1 MRAPRRGARRA
12 PRQDCEVLRVRIA
25 SANTGGLLTTVESL
39 PAFIPYSHVLKNGDE
54 QFSVVVRRPARAL
67 PLL

>member
-1 MRAPRRGARRA
+1 M
-12 PRQDCEVLRVRIA
+12 LRVRIA